1 MNDDP
6 DFMNGL
12 ADDPRLMNVVDEL
25 RALKQQLSDLEWDS
39 ADEIAEGKRSEQ
51 LRLLDE
57 KIAHFENLQRD
68 GIDVEPRF

>member
-1 MNDDP
+1 MSDNP

-12 ADDPRLMNVVDEL
+12 ADDPRLMSVVDEL
-25 RALKQQLSDLEWDS
+25 RALKQELSDLEWDS
-39 ADEIAEGKRSEQ
+39 ADEIADGKRSEQ

>member
-12 ADDPRLMNVVDEL
+12 ADDPRLMSVVDEL
-25 RALKQQLSDLEWDS
+25 RSLKQQLSDLEWDS
-39 ADEIAEGKRSEQ
+39 ADEIADGKRSDQ

>member
-12 ADDPRLMNVVDEL
+12 ADDPRLMSVVDEL
-25 RALKQQLSDLEWDS
+25 RSLKQQLSDLEWDN
-39 ADEIAEGKRSEQ
+39 ADEIADGKRSEQ

>member
-1 MNDDP
+1 MSDDP
-6 DFMNGL
+6 DFINGL
-12 ADDPRLMNVVDEL
+12 ADDPRLMSVVDEL
-25 RALKQQLSDLEWDS
+25 RALKQTLSDLEWDS
-39 ADEIAEGKRSEQ
+39 ADEIAEGKRSEH

>member
-1 MNDDP
+1 MSDDP

-25 RALKQQLSDLEWDS
+25 RTLKQQLSDLEWDS
-39 ADEIAEGKRSEQ
+39 ADEIADGKRSEQ

>member
-12 ADDPRLMNVVDEL
+12 ADDPRLMSVVDEL
-25 RALKQQLSDLEWDS
+25 RSLKQQLSDLEWDN
-39 ADEIAEGKRSEQ
+39 ADEIADGKRSDQ